1 MVDLGTNL
9 RFLLWKEGVGRRDW
23 VSKLAEKLGC
33 PISRAEELLEGYG
46 ETVYLTVKERKAL
59 FAATGL
65 QPEDLS
71 ADLLRKNTVN
81 VFAEN
86 IRHLVGTLPHGMKK
100 EFAAKT
106 RVDATTV
113 SRWIGGAQR
122 PGRKKQD
129 EICRYF
135 GLPAGTDLDTDA
147 IFLGLDPISEAQVRS
162 WISDKIEKMD
172 GKTLREI
179 YPALKRLL
187 K

>member
-9 RFLLWKEGVGRRDW
+9 RFLLWKEGVGCRDW
-23 VSKLAEKLGC
+23 ARNLAEKLGC
-33 PISRAEELLEGYG
+33 PLARAEELLEGYG
-46 ETVYLTVKERKAL
+46 EIVSLTAKEKKVL
-59 FAATGL
+59 AASTGL
-65 QPEDLS
+65 ELDDLS
-71 ADLLRKNTVN
+71 ADLLRKNAVN

-86 IRHLVGTLPHGMKK
+86 VRHLVGTLPHGMKK
-100 EFAAKT
+100 EFAAKVG
-106 RVDATTV
+106 VDATTV

-122 PGRKKQD
+122 PGKKKLE

-135 GLPAGTDLDTDA
+135 GLPAGTDLDADA
-147 IFLGLDPISEAQVRS
+147 IFLGLDPVSEAQVRS
-162 WISDKIEKMD
+162 WISEKIDQMD